1 MILGALAISTAVAS
15 SREHTSRN
23 EALERECDR
32 YGLNYREVLLA
43 QSGDEFGSRNERRR
57 WWDYAIVIA
66 ATALFLWLGLNAVVP
81 PLAMNLRWAVALSAL
96 LAVALAGGGWALW
109 RQTRFS

>member
-1 MILGALAISTAVAS
+1 M
-15 SREHTSRN
+15 
-23 EALERECDR
+23 EALQ
-32 YGLNYREVLLA
+32 A

-66 ATALFLWLGLNAVVP
+66 ATGLFVYLGVNAAMP
-81 PLAMNLRWAVALSAL
+81 PLAINLPWLGGLSAV
-96 LAVALAGGGWALW
+96 LAMALGLGGWTLW